1 MSNVLKNGLAWLT
14 GQLRSHASETVTY
27 ARGYD
32 SVDVP
37 AVFGRKLLRIAD
49 ETGIRVEWTDMD
61 FLIAAEDL
69 AIDGERLEPQRGD
82 IVHIDMPYD
91 TQSFEVMPFGSEPAW
106 HWADPHQTMYRIH
119 AKHIDTEQFY
129 S

>member
-1 MSNVLKNGLAWLT
+1 LSNVLKNGLAWLT
-14 GQLRSHASETVTY
+14 GQLRDHASETVTY

-61 FLIAAEDL
+61 FLIAADDL
-69 AIDGERLEPQRGD
+69 VIGGERIEPQRGD
-82 IVHIDMPYD
+82 IIYAVDPYD
-91 TQSFEVMPFGSEPAW
+91 SIAFEVMPYGDEPAW
-106 HWADPHQTMYRIH
+106 RWADPHKSMLRIH

-129 S
+129 A